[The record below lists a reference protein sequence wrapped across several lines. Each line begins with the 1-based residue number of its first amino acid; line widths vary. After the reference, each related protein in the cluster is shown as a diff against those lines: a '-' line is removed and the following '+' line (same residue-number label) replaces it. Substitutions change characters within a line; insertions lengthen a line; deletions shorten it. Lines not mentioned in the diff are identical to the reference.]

1 MAWTQNKVFRGR
13 LQQSKEVSLCFE
25 DTSLSSQLDLVVPK
39 KQQAKHLILH
49 IALNFLTRIWEKL
62 TPSGVIRWIIG
73 SGVKNGY
80 TFSPMYDF

>member
-1 MAWTQNKVFRGR
+1 MQP
-13 LQQSKEVSLCFE
+13 KEESLCFE

-62 TPSGVIRWIIG
+62 TPATGKMHIRPRPLVPVTALPGTNVQI
-73 SGVKNGY
+73 
-80 TFSPMYDF
+80 